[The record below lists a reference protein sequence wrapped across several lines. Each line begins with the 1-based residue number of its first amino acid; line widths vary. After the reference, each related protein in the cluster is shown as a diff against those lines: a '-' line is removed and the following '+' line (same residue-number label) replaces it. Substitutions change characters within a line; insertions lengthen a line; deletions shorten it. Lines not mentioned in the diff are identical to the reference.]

1 MDGSCCRARAEPQR
15 AWQRGTQ
22 MGRLRGYHEHFAQH
36 LDDNGFAALARA
48 LDKVSNHVR
57 LCARARSG

>member
-1 MDGSCCRARAEPQR
+1 
-15 AWQRGTQ
+15 

>member
-1 MDGSCCRARAEPQR
+1 
-15 AWQRGTQ
+15 

-57 LCARARSG
+57 LCAPGKKRLKRKEPD